1 MAKRRFKQL
10 GAGSFF
16 GTLVFDRAVPQDHFL
31 RELERLVNWA
41 AYTERLLQ
49 LYKGGAQLGRPP
61 YNPAVILKMLLL
73 AYLYNLSERQTEM
86 YVNDSLSAKCF
97 LGLAVDEAGPDHTT
111 LTVFKGR
118 IIERGGEAL
127 LQELLGEIV
136 LQARERG
143 VGFGTI
149 QVVDSTHTVADVN
162 TLKDKRRQEKEGK
175 GPRDGQA
182 RWGAKGKRKRRDEN
196 GKKVEETKYFYG
208 YKMHTSMNAEAEMI
222 TSVVVTAGN
231 APDGKQFERLLGR
244 DEALGLPVETYAGD
258 RGYDDSDL
266 HCVLHDKGLHSAL
279 RLNNYR
285 TEKKDAN
292 KDVWLALKQSEQY
305 KAGQQERYKI
315 ERKFGEAKE
324 NHPLRRCRYLG
335 RMRYAIQAHLTAIV
349 LNLKRMVWLLAGV
362 PFKGRA
368 RLTG

>member
-1 MAKRRFKQL
+1 
-10 GAGSFF
+10 
-16 GTLVFDRAVPQDHFL
+16 
-31 RELERLVNWA
+31 
-41 AYTERLLQ
+41 
-49 LYKGGAQLGRPP
+49 
-61 YNPAVILKMLLL
+61 
-73 AYLYNLSERQTEM
+73 
-86 YVNDSLSAKCF
+86 
-97 LGLAVDEAGPDHTT
+97 
-111 LTVFKGR
+111 
-118 IIERGGEAL
+118 
-127 LQELLGEIV
+127 
-136 LQARERG
+136 
-143 VGFGTI
+143 
-149 QVVDSTHTVADVN
+149 VN